1 LEAGQPSTAL
11 NIPDERSAASQKS
24 NSTPQCRNLV
34 DATRLSQ
41 RATEITRFGRKA
53 QNKSLLIFSGE
64 AYNVEMGVSNE
75 AFPNERNTTPGCAT
89 NPTPEDTTNFTDP
102 TPSSSPASD
111 FSSDI
116 INFAMYMRLLAA
128 PTPASGTTAAATGT
142 QVASNGPTAISAA
155 STSTPTSTAT
165 TSTTAVSLGQQVFSN
180 IGCSACHIPN
190 QTTNF
195 VGFSLDPTFNNKVV
209 PAVQRLGRPHDG
221 HGAR

>member
-1 LEAGQPSTAL
+1 LSPLRLEAGQPSTAL

-89 NPTPEDTTNFTDP
+89 NPTPEDTTNFYRPDAQQQPGIGFLFRHHQLRNVHALAGRTNTGERHDGGGDRDSGCVERPHRDIGGVNLDP
-102 TPSSSPASD
+102 YQHRHDVDHGSEP
-111 FSSDI
+111 
-116 INFAMYMRLLAA
+116 
-128 PTPASGTTAAATGT
+128 GATGLLEHRMFGLSYS
-142 QVASNGPTAISAA
+142 QSDDELRGIFP
-155 STSTPTSTAT
+155 
-165 TSTTAVSLGQQVFSN
+165 
-180 IGCSACHIPN
+180 
-190 QTTNF
+190 
-195 VGFSLDPTFNNKVV
+195 
-209 PAVQRLGRPHDG
+209 
-221 HGAR
+221 